1 MQRRGPRGTEECCSS
16 YDQETDKCVC
26 HRHWL
31 QSAKE
36 FSLSFCS
43 CCWIIIS
50 WEELFELK
58 RAWFLNRSHNIAT
71 VHHQPSAIL
80 SSLGELFEEVRGG
93 GIVGVGGGIV
103 VISGDSGGVLLDGA
117 DLANNNHRA
126 YQKGGPLPPSSALLN
141 GGKMA
146 ADAGS
151 DTCPSPEIGDSRK
164 RPLEGDTTIDNGS
177 TKRSHYSTITN
188 NNSSTSSTIMNATT
202 NAVGKFHLN
211 PLSKQKSILPLSLSV
226 CLYLSLSCHSTLSS
240 PP

>member
-1 MQRRGPRGTEECCSS
+1 MIVRWIADKNWQSCPINNHKEKKKRGTRKRKQSQREKIITSESNNNKSSSLSNATKGSPRNWRVLFIIWPGAGEEVCVSS
-16 YDQETDKCVC
+16 SLIELN
-26 HRHWL
+26 WI
-31 QSAKE
+31 AKE
-36 FSLSFCS
+36 FSFSYCS
-43 CCWIIIS
+43 CCCWIIIS
-50 WEELFELK
+50 WEELK
-58 RAWFLNRSHNIAT
+58 RAWFSNRSSNLAT

-126 YQKGGPLPPSSALLN
+126 YQKGGPLSATLLN

-164 RPLEGDTTIDNGS
+164 RPLEGDDPWQWQ
-177 TKRSHYSTITN
+177 H
-188 NNSSTSSTIMNATT
+188 
-202 NAVGKFHLN
+202 
-211 PLSKQKSILPLSLSV
+211 
-226 CLYLSLSCHSTLSS
+226 
-240 PP
+240 